1 MFLSSFVSPELLI
14 KINMS
19 FLDIIP
25 RSPCE
30 ASLAKR
36 LNDGVPTE
44 ASVAAILD
52 AISPLLPTP
61 HKIIL
66 D

>member
-1 MFLSSFVSPELLI
+1 
-14 KINMS
+14 MS

-30 ASLAKR
+30 ASLAEIAKE
-36 LNDGVPTE
+36 GVPTE

-52 AISPLLPTP
+52 AINPLFPTP
-61 HKIIL
+61 HRITF